1 MKWLKRQIARWA
13 AADELAELDRW
24 RSTTDEYWRWLAEF
38 YPICLTLENLRE
50 TAQGNRPLNI
60 SRPRG
65 GRRPFDVVN
74 LRDELRDL

>member
-1 MKWLKRQIARWA
+1 MAQTTNCPLGRC
-13 AADELAELDRW
+13 